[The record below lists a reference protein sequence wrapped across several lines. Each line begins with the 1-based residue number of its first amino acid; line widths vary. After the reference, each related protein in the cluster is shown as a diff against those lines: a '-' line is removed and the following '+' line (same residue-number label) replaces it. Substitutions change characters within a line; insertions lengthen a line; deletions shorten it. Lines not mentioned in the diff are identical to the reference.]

1 MCAKQEVKVHF
12 VHLGVC
18 VRVFHR
24 QGNLTRI
31 LWAGEE
37 SIVQESVEDPIE
49 RILLWAQF
57 LRG

>member
-24 QGNLTRI
+24 QGNLTGI
-31 LWAGEE
+31 LWACEE
-37 SIVQESVEDPIE
+37 SIVQDSVEDPRE
-49 RILLWAQF
+49 DFAVGAVF
-57 LRG
+57 KG